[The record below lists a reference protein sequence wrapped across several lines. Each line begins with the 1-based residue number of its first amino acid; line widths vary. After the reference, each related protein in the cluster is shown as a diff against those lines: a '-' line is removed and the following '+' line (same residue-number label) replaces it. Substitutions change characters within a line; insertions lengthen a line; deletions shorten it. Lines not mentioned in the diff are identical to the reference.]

1 MLLTTR
7 LSNPEL
13 QREMYQQHLAFTQ
26 DLVAIAVEGLHLDV
40 LEETIPNGPAGVGS
54 TTVRQ
59 VLLQLERDDGNPIR
73 AIEYTSKSRDEG
85 RFLLVTDRDGAAHT
99 ERIVDNELKSG
110 HCWQDE
116 SLCISLARQRKI
128 CRWD

>member
-1 MLLTTR
+1 
-7 LSNPEL
+7 
-13 QREMYQQHLAFTQ
+13 MYQQHLAFTQ

-59 VLLQLERDDGNPIR
+59 VLLQLERDGGNSIR
-73 AIEYTSKSRDEG
+73 AIEYLDEG

-99 ERIVDNELKSG
+99 ERIVDNELKAIAG
-110 HCWQDE
+110 RTRAFVHHLHDNE
-116 SLCISLARQRKI
+116 KFADGIRRPE
-128 CRWD
+128 